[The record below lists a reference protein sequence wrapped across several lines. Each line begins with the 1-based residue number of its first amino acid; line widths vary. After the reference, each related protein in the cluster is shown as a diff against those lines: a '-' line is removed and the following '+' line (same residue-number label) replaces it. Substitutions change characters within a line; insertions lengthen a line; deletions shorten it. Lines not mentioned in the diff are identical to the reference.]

1 MEDFAPLLV
10 IVAFVA
16 FPFLFS
22 IWDKC
27 SRFDSI
33 EKRANE
39 YSKKACKYMQE
50 KDEIEKQLKEKEKT
64 IEFLLKKNK
73 ILHEERWDL
82 IEENNKIIKEN
93 NDLWADNE
101 DLRCSDKKKI
111 EESINKAIESQKRT
125 LNLLG
130 VEVKKNLDKI
140 NKLIEA
146 HASEIQKQKIN
157 LGLLKQP
164 DNKSKIDY
172 LVDKL
177 IAKELEEF
185 DELVVHLE
193 NKTNPALKASQKA
206 DEAKNKIKDFEEK
219 YKKMKL
225 EYDLLFELFPELDGY
240 IERCEDYTDIQA
252 LKDDY
257 DYARS
262 YLSDEEYQKLSI
274 DERNQKA
281 LNSYIKSRKKTKW
294 QIGRDYEIQIA
305 QEYEKQGFQV
315 EHFGTK
321 KINDLGRDLIAKNQH
336 EILIIQCKY
345 WSKEKTI
352 HEKHI
357 CQLYGTAIQYN
368 IENNPLLPVKPVFVT
383 TIKLSETAKKFAQY
397 LGVEVVAEKQFN
409 DNFPRIK
416 CNVSKSGEKI
426 YHLPFDLQY
435 DSVKI
440 EKHKGEFYATT
451 VQEAVEAGYRRS
463 KKWLGNIKSS

>member
-10 IVAFVA
+10 IAAFIA
-16 FPFLFS
+16 FSFLFS

-50 KDEIEKQLKEKEKT
+50 KDDVEKQLKEKEKR
-64 IEFLLKKNK
+64 IEQLYKDNRELRN
-73 ILHEERWDL
+73 ERFNL
-82 IEENNKIIKEN
+82 IQENNKLLQEN
-93 NDLWADNE
+93 NELWNDNE
-101 DLRCSDKKKI
+101 YLRCTDRKKI
-111 EESINKAIESQKRT
+111 EEGLNKVIENQRKN

-130 VEVKKNLDKI
+130 IEVKKNLDKI
-140 NKLIEA
+140 NKLKEA
-146 HASEIQKQKIN
+146 HACEIQKKKIE
-157 LGLLKQP
+157 LGLLEKE
-164 DNKSKIDY
+164 NAKSKIDF
-172 LVDKL
+172 LVEK
-177 IAKELEEF
+177 IVEKELEEF
-185 DELVVHLE
+185 DCVAIHLE
-193 NKTNPALKASQKA
+193 CKSHPSLKGA
-206 DEAKNKIKDFEEK
+206 DDAREAKSKIKSFEEK
-219 YKKMKL
+219 YKKMKI

-240 IERCEDYTDIQA
+240 IERCEDYADIQA

-262 YLSDEEYQKLSI
+262 YLNDEEYQKLST

-281 LNSYIKSRKKTKW
+281 LNNYINSRKKTKW

-305 QEYEKQGFQV
+305 QEYEKLGYQV

-357 CQLYGTAIQYN
+357 CQLYGTAIQYK
-368 IENNPLLPVKPVFVT
+368 IENNPILPVKPVFVT
-383 TIKLSETAKKFAQY
+383 TISLSDTAKKFAKY
-397 LGVEVVAEKQFN
+397 LGIEVLAEKKFSN
-409 DNFPRIK
+409 NFPRIK
-416 CNVSKSGEKI
+416 CNVARSGEKI

-440 EKHKGEFYATT
+440 EKHKGEFYALTIE
-451 VQEAVEAGYRRS
+451 EAVKKGFRRA
-463 KKWLGNIKSS
+463 KKWITS

>member
-10 IVAFVA
+10 IVAFVG

-39 YSKKACKYMQE
+39 YSKKACKYIRE
-50 KDEIEKQLKEKEKT
+50 KDEIEKQLGEKEKT

-82 IEENNKIIKEN
+82 IKENNKIIKEN

-101 DLRCSDKKKI
+101 DLRCSGKKKI
-111 EESINKAIESQKRT
+111 EEGLNKSIEFQKRFLKT
-125 LNLLG
+125 TSE
-130 VEVKKNLDKI
+130 EVKKNLEKI
-140 NKLIEA
+140 NKLKET
-146 HASEIQKQKIN
+146 HENEIQKQKIN
-157 LGLLKQP
+157 LGLLKKE
-164 DNKSKIDY
+164 NAKSKIDF
-172 LVDKL
+172 LVDKV
-177 IAKELEEF
+177 IEKELEEY
-185 DELVVHLE
+185 DSVAIHLE
-193 NKTNPALKASQKA
+193 CKNNPAPKAAQDVK
-206 DEAKNKIKDFEEK
+206 EARSKIKGFEEK

-240 IERCEDYTDIQA
+240 IERCENYADIQT

-262 YLSDEEYQKLSI
+262 YLNDEEYQKLSI

-281 LNSYIKSRKKTKW
+281 LDNYINSRKKTKW

-305 QEYEKQGFQV
+305 QEYEKLGYQV

-357 CQLYGTAIQYN
+357 CQLYGTAIQYK
-368 IENNPLLPVKPVFVT
+368 IENNPLLSVKPVFVT

-397 LGVEVVAEKQFN
+397 LSVEVVAEKKFN
-409 DNFPRIK
+409 DDFPRIK

-440 EKHKGEFYATT
+440 EKHKGEFYASTIE
-451 VQEAVEAGYRRS
+451 EATNKGFRRA
-463 KKWLGNIKSS
+463 KKWITS